1 MTHSPA
7 DILRYLLVALGHGTM
22 PSAAGSW
29 PIAVAQEPDD
39 PDDDMTLYDEIGRKD
54 GRAMVS
60 GAVYEHHGVQLQLR
74 CSAFTTGQAKLS
86 AILTALDQDVET
98 AAVAIDSSD
107 YVVYAVSRPGTAN
120 YLGHEPESRRH
131 IWTVSLLAA
140 IRQTT

>member
-1 MTHSPA
+1 
-7 DILRYLLVALGHGTM
+7 
-22 PSAAGSW
+22 
-29 PIAVAQEPDD
+29 
-39 PDDDMTLYDEIGRKD
+39 
-54 GRAMVS
+54 MVN

-86 AILTALDQDVET
+86 TILTSLDQDVEGAST
-98 AAVAIDSSD
+98 TIDSSS